1 MDFYGT
7 MLVKKSNNE
16 DISLLGANDLAFKK
30 CLENTL
36 MDVTADMLDGV
47 SNVRSYA
54 FYRCSYLE
62 NIEIPS
68 SVISIGHSAFYECTG
83 LKNVTIQPGISLINN
98 NTFYGC
104 SALENIT
111 IPEGV
116 ESIGSNAFYQC
127 SSLESIDF
135 PSGITS
141 IGSYAFESSGLV
153 SLEIPQGLE
162 EIGYYVFMQ
171 CENLERVV
179 LPDSVT
185 RISSQAFSG
194 CLLLESV
201 TIHATTPPNLEYN
214 VFSNTPNTLKIY
226 VPAASV
232 DAYKAARNWSTYAS
246 QIEAIPNN

>member
-36 MDVTADMLDGV
+36 MNVTADMLDGV
-47 SNVRSYA
+47 SNIRNYA
-54 FYRCSYLE
+54 FYKCSYLE

-68 SVISIGHSAFYECTG
+68 SVISIGNSAFYECTG
-83 LKNVTIQPGISLINN
+83 LK
-98 NTFYGC
+98 
-104 SALENIT
+104 
-111 IPEGV
+111 
-116 ESIGSNAFYQC
+116 
-127 SSLESIDF
+127 
-135 PSGITS
+135 
-141 IGSYAFESSGLV
+141 
-153 SLEIPQGLE
+153 
-162 EIGYYVFMQ
+162 
-171 CENLERVV
+171 
-179 LPDSVT
+179 
-185 RISSQAFSG
+185 
-194 CLLLESV
+194 SV